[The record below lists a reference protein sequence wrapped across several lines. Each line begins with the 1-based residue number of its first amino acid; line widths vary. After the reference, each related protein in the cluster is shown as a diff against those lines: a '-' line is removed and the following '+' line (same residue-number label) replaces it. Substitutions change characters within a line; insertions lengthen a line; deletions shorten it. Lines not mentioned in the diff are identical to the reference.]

1 MKVQKIAL
9 LGVLLAATIVIAIAE
24 SFIPSF
30 TIPGFKL
37 GFANIVI
44 LVTLY
49 ELGIWEAIFI
59 NLVRVLV
66 VALTRGT
73 FLSMGF
79 FMSLTGAFM
88 SLGIMILLSKL
99 IKKFSIV
106 GVSVIGS
113 LFHVTGQILIAMV
126 YMSSAYVVFYLPIIA
141 LSATITGVIVGLTAR
156 AIIKTNKG
164 FVKIYAPLRNKVF
177 MEGSFPSLQEI
188 QQLAIATNEY
198 NKISKTEL

>member
-1 MKVQKIAL
+1 MKVHKIAL
-9 LGVLLAATIVIAIAE
+9 LGVLLAVTIVIAILE

-30 TIPGFKL
+30 TIPGIKL

-49 ELGIWEAIFI
+49 EVGILEAVFI

-66 VALTRGT
+66 VSLVKGT

-88 SLGIMILLSKL
+88 SLGIMILFHLV
-99 IKKFSIV
+99 IKKFSII

-113 LFHVTGQILIAMV
+113 LFHVIGQILIAMI
-126 YMSSAYVVFYLPIIA
+126 YMGSVYVVYYLPIIGI
-141 LSATITGVIVGLTAR
+141 SAVITGILVGFIAR
-156 AIIKTNKG
+156 AII
-164 FVKIYAPLRNKVF
+164 II
-177 MEGSFPSLQEI
+177 M
-188 QQLAIATNEY
+188 
-198 NKISKTEL
+198 